1 MMGTPDPLVACAGTR
16 SRVDEWDA
24 AAALGRETVSPLSM
38 PPRRAL
44 IGFTAGGR
52 RTVIDSR
59 PLSADATAA
68 TDGLAGR
75 TVTPGSAGCWSGSEG
90 ASNEP
95 ASGPAVVPVVG
106 WAGWDAT
113 AGSGGLACSGAG
125 GAGET
130 VAGGAGAAGAGEAG
144 ATAA

>member
-1 MMGTPDPLVACAGTR
+1 MMGTPDPLVACAGTC

-24 AAALGRETVSPLSM
+24 AAALGRETVSRLSL
-38 PPRRAL
+38 PSRRPL

-68 TDGLAGR
+68 TEGLAGR

-90 ASNEP
+90 TSDEP
-95 ASGPAVVPVVG
+95 ASGPAVAPVVG

-113 AGSGGLACSGAG
+113 AGSGELGCSG
-125 GAGET
+125 
-130 VAGGAGAAGAGEAG
+130 AGGAGAAGAGGAG